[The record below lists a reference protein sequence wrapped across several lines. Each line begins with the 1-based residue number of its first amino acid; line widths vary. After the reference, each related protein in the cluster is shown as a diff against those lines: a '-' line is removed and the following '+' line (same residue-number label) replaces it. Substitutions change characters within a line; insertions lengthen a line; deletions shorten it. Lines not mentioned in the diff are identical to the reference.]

1 MENITPTY
9 FEKSMEIQGYNNQ
22 DQTQDILLQRK
33 ISASLRVGN
42 MKPHTGQQENL
53 QSFIK
58 RSDKHPLDMVA
69 KQSSK

>member
-1 MENITPTY
+1 
-9 FEKSMEIQGYNNQ
+9 MEIQGYNNQ

-33 ISASLRVGN
+33 ISAALRVGN

-53 QSFIK
+53 QSFIN

-69 KQSSK
+69 KQSNK